1 LKTIKLA
8 ATCLCQ
14 NRAQNICPQEYT
26 IRDIISADKAAC
38 LLSTTA
44 QLPSDTL
51 PAGLMPAFRQT
62 AASAM
67 GHMAASNILAPT
79 LPVPLPCPR
88 IVQKNGRCPILEVFK
103 ARLNGV
109 LSSCV

>member
-1 LKTIKLA
+1 MY
-8 ATCLCQ
+8 LCQ
-14 NRAQNICPQEYT
+14 NRAQNICPQEYI

-62 AASAM
+62 AASAT
-67 GHMAASNILAPT
+67 GHKAASNI
-79 LPVPLPCPR
+79 PLLSQSHCH
-88 IVQKNGRCPILEVFK
+88 VQGLSRKTT
-103 ARLNGV
+103 V
-109 LSSCV
+109 L